1 MVKNKQKSGAF
12 LSSKTLSTKANT
24 LKFLRDKITKSRIE
38 KIFDFTVSDWQKN
51 QSNIISTIQA
61 TFQTNIII
69 RISR

>member
-51 QSNIISTIQA
+51 QSNILKTLNRKLK
-61 TFQTNIII
+61 T
-69 RISR
+69 